1 LNILDRFLMLSKRVK
16 LILCGGTTA
25 LYLLFFLPAYQVVED
40 RAGILAT
47 LPVFMMASLF
57 GLRAGLVASLV
68 FIPVNT
74 VLLNMAG
81 KVGFNASIREGS
93 IFGVVALIFTSVVIG
108 YLRDIFLQLREEV
121 KNRMLAEEEV
131 RQLNQTLELR
141 VSEQTEELLEAN
153 EALRDEII
161 ETKRVRDDLKQ
172 AEDFA
177 TTVISSV
184 NDGIIVYDRQMR
196 YMVWNEFM
204 ERLTGLSADKVVGH
218 HASDLFPFI
227 KEQGIDRL
235 IQSAL
240 EGVSS
245 ASEIVAYDVPQTE
258 KTGWMSSAY
267 SPLRDTNG
275 EIIGAVA
282 VIRDMTENRLTQEH
296 IRDQLIRL
304 DALRIIQFAA
314 SASLDLNVTFD
325 VLLEQVTSKLDVDAA
340 TILLFDPVSH
350 KLRFAAGRGFRTDAL
365 KYTQLQVG
373 EGCAGRALLERR
385 LIHIPDLTQEPQGF
399 TRSPLFEEEDFISYC
414 AVPLITKAQVRGI
427 LELFNRYPREYDE
440 EWFTFFE
447 TLGYDAAIA
456 VDNSTMFDELQRANT
471 DLIRA
476 YDNSLEGWARAL
488 DLRDKETEGH
498 TQRVTEFT
506 TCLAKKMGISI
517 DMLVNIRRGALL
529 HDIGKMAIPDS
540 ILLKPGP
547 LTDEEWEIMR
557 KHPKYAYDLIYP
569 IEFLRPAIDI
579 PYSHHE
585 KWDGTGYPR
594 GLKGEAIPLA
604 SRIFAVIDV
613 WDALNSDRPY
623 RKAWPREKIL
633 DHIKE
638 QSGKHF
644 DPKVVEVFLDLE
656 PEFYSSVGKCETINH
671 ALLLADVAA

>member
-1 LNILDRFLMLSKRVK
+1 LNLLERILMLSKRTK
-16 LILCGGTTA
+16 LILCVGTSG
-25 LYLLFFLPAYQVVED
+25 LYLLSFLPAYQAVGD

-47 LPVFMMASLF
+47 LPVFMMSSLF
-57 GLRAGLVASLV
+57 GLQSGLIASLV
-68 FIPVNT
+68 FLPVNT
-74 VLLNMAG
+74 ILMNLAG
-81 KVGFNASIREGS
+81 EAGFTASIRDGS
-93 IFGVVALIFTSVVIG
+93 IFGFIALVVTAILIG
-108 YLRDIFLQLREEV
+108 YLRDISLQLREEV

-141 VSEQTEELLEAN
+141 VREKTVELLEAN
-153 EALRDEII
+153 AALKDEIT

-184 NDGIIVYDRQMR
+184 NDGIIVFDRKMR
-196 YMVWNEFM
+196 YIVWNEFM
-204 ERLTGLSADKVVGH
+204 ESLTGLSADKVLDHYV
-218 HASDLFPFI
+218 SDQFPFI
-227 KEQGIDRL
+227 KEQGIDRM
-235 IQSAL
+235 IKSAL
-240 EGVSS
+240 EGESVKSDVLPY
-245 ASEIVAYDVPQTE
+245 EVPQTG
-258 KTGWMSSAY
+258 KSGWASSAY
-267 SPLRDTNG
+267 SPLKDTNG

-282 VIRDMTENRLTQEH
+282 VIRDMTESKLTQEH
-296 IRDQLIRL
+296 IQNQLTRL
-304 DALRIIQFAA
+304 KALRQIQFAA
-314 SASLDLNVTFD
+314 SASLDMNVAFE
-325 VLLEQVTSKLDVDAA
+325 VLLDQVTTKLGVDAA
-340 TILLFDPVSH
+340 TILLFDPISH
-350 KLRFAAGRGFRTDAL
+350 KLRYAGGRGFRTDAL
-365 KYTQLQVG
+365 KHTQLQVG
-373 EGCAGRALLERR
+373 EGFAGRAVLERR
-385 LIHIPDLTQEPQGF
+385 VIHIPDLTQEPQGF
-399 TRSPLFEEEDFISYC
+399 TRSPLFEAEEFISYC

-427 LELFNRYPREYDE
+427 LELFGRHPRECDE
-440 EWFTFFE
+440 EWFTFLE

-456 VDNSTMFDELQRANT
+456 IDNSKLFEDLQRANT
-471 DLIRA
+471 DLRRA

-506 TCLAKKMGISI
+506 TRLAQEMGISSET
-517 DMLVNIRRGALL
+517 LVNIRRGALL
-529 HDIGKMAIPDS
+529 HDIGKIAIPDS

-594 GLKGEAIPLA
+594 GLRGEAIPLA

-623 RKAWPREKIL
+623 RKAWPRKKII
-633 DHIKE
+633 DHIRE

-644 DPKVVEVFLDLE
+644 DPKVVEVFLELE
-656 PEFYSSVGKCETINH
+656 PGFYSDMERSETINNE
-671 ALLLADVAA
+671 LVLAEVAA